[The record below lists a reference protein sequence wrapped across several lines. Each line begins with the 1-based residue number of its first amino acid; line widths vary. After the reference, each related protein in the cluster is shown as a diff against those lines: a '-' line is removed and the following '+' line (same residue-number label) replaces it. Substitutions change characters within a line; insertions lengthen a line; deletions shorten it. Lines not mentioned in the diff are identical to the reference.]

1 MGYPLLKIYRKK
13 IEENAK
19 NIVAECH
26 QRGIEVAGVVKV
38 FSGHKNIVKAYIDGG
53 VDIIAD
59 SRIENL
65 ERYKDINLPKMLLR
79 IPMKTQ
85 ARKVVEYSDVALVSD
100 VDTVKELD
108 KYAKKLNKIYDIILM
123 VDLGDLREGIFF
135 MNKNEI
141 EEWIKIASRYNNIRL
156 KGIGTN
162 LTCYGGVIPSV
173 ENMNR
178 LVEIKLFV
186 ENMLGYKL
194 DVISGGNSE
203 NIKLMR
209 EDGMPKEINQLR
221 LGVAIALG
229 IGLYDLPI
237 EGQHTDTVKLIAEI
251 IEVKEKPS
259 VPVGEI
265 GIDAFGRKPTFI
277 DKGIRKRAILGI
289 GRQDINPDHLIPID
303 NGIEI
308 LGASSDHLLLDIS
321 DSGINYKCGDVVEFN
336 LTYGGLLSAMT
347 SKYIR
352 KKIV

>member
-1 MGYPLLKIYRKK
+1 MGYPLLNIYRKK

-19 NIVAECH
+19 NIVSECH

-65 ERYKDINLPKMLLR
+65 ERYKEFKLPKMLLR

-100 VDTVKELD
+100 IETVKELD
-108 KYAKKLNKIYDIILM
+108 KYAKKLGKIYDVILM

-135 MNKNEI
+135 MNKKEI
-141 EEWIKIASRYNNIRL
+141 EEWVKLTSRYNNIRL

-178 LVEIKLFV
+178 LVEIKLFI
-186 ENMLGYKL
+186 EKMLGYKL
-194 DVISGGNSE
+194 EVISGGNSE

-209 EDGMPKEINQLR
+209 EEGMPKEINQLR

-237 EGQHTDTVKLIAEI
+237 EGQHTDTVKLVAEI
-251 IEVKEKPS
+251 VEVKEKPS

-265 GIDAFGRKPTFI
+265 GVDAFGRKPTFI

-289 GRQDINPDHLIPID
+289 GRQDINPEHLIPID
-303 NGIEI
+303 SGIEI
-308 LGASSDHLLLDIS
+308 LGASSDHLLLDIT
-321 DSGINYKCGDVVEFN
+321 DSSINYGCGDVVEFN